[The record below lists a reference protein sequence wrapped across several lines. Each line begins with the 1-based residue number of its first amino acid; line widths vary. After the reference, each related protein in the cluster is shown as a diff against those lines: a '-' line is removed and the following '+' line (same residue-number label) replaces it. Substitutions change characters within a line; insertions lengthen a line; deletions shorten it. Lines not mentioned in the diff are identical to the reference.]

1 MAHAS
6 HVVNFDPVPV
16 TLRGEGVTLEPL
28 GPRHAPDLLE
38 AGRDESIWR
47 YMMTGAF
54 VSIEDAETWIRD
66 ALAEQDAGTRIPFAI
81 VERAAGRAVGSTSYL
96 DIRRAH
102 RALEIGWTWIA
113 PEHQRT
119 HVNTQCKLA
128 LLEHAFETLGAV
140 RVQLKTDARNVR
152 SQRAMER
159 IGAVREGTLRRSM
172 TLPSGYVRD
181 SVYYSIID
189 DEWPAVRARLSAL
202 LRTDRA
208 RPGE

>member
-1 MAHAS
+1 M
-6 HVVNFDPVPV
+6 
-16 TLRGEGVTLEPL
+16 LEPL
-28 GPRHAPDLLE
+28 ALRHALDLLE

-47 YMMTGAF
+47 YMMTDAF
-54 VSIEDAETWIRD
+54 ATLDDAEAWIRG
-66 ALAEQDAGTRIPFAI
+66 ALAEQNAETRIPFAI
-81 VERAAGRAVGSTSYL
+81 VERAAGRAIGSTSYL
-96 DIRRAH
+96 DIRPAH

-113 PEHQRT
+113 PEFQRT

-152 SQRAMER
+152 SQKAMER

-172 TLPSGYVRD
+172 TLPSGFVRD

-189 DEWPAVRARLSAL
+189 GEWPAVRATLTARLQ
-202 LRTDRA
+202 TGRA
-208 RPGE
+208 RPAG